1 MRTAAIG
8 IGSNSLRMLI
18 ANIGESGLQ
27 RLGRYREGLRVFAA
41 LDDEGKISQEMLLQA
56 ADSIETFAQE
66 AVKKQVDTIHL
77 FATSAVRDASNADE
91 LEQVLFDRTGLKLEV
106 CSGDEEAELSFLGA
120 TSGIPS
126 GMIDI
131 GGGSTEIVVGDR
143 NAIHHGFSFQMGAV
157 RLFRMMPITCEAEA
171 RKVIDYAKSLLI
183 PHLEKYLSYTAEEW
197 IGVGGT
203 FTTTAAFVQRKPW
216 MDRATI
222 HGFPLTIDN
231 VMDAINMLAAM
242 PVEQRKTLPFLQPQ
256 RADII
261 VHGLTILAGCMEA
274 FGLGQ
279 ITVSEYGN
287 LEGYLKKHYLYNN
300 ET

>member
-41 LDDEGKISQEMLLQA
+41 LDDEGKISQEMLVQA
-56 ADSIETFAQE
+56 ADSIETLAKE

-91 LEQVLFDRTGLKLEV
+91 LERVLFDRTGLKLEV

-131 GGGSTEIVVGDR
+131 ARQEDPE
-143 NAIHHGFSFQMGAV
+143 GAYDV
-157 RLFRMMPITCEAEA
+157 ADMITYRPEENPKDAE
-171 RKVIDYAKSLLI
+171 YAWYDICTWTPREDGK
-183 PHLEKYLSYTAEEW
+183 EYFW
-197 IGVGGT
+197 IGPG
-203 FTTTAAFVQRKPW
+203 R
-216 MDRATI
+216 
-222 HGFPLTIDN
+222 
-231 VMDAINMLAAM
+231 
-242 PVEQRKTLPFLQPQ
+242 
-256 RADII
+256 
-261 VHGLTILAGCMEA
+261 
-274 FGLGQ
+274 FGKDGKSS
-279 ITVSEYGN
+279 VKAV
-287 LEGYLKKHYLYNN
+287 YLDKIELSPAN
-300 ET
+300 

>member
-18 ANIGESGLQ
+18 ADVGEGKLE

-41 LDDEGKISQEMLLQA
+41 LDQEGRISAQMLAQA
-56 ADSIETFAQE
+56 ADSIEAFAKE
-66 AVKKQVDTIHL
+66 AVSQKADCIHL
-77 FATSAVRDASNADE
+77 FATSAVRDAKNADE
-91 LEQVLFDRTGLKLEV
+91 LEQILFDRTGLRLVV

-120 TSGIPS
+120 TRGVPS

-143 NAIHHGFSFQMGAV
+143 EDIHYGYSFQMGAV
-157 RLFRMMPITCEAEA
+157 RLHRMFPIANVA
-171 RKVIDYAKSLLI
+171 DALQVIDYAKSLI
-183 PHLEKYLSYTAEEW
+183 APHLAKYAAYAVEEW

-203 FTTTAAFVQRKPW
+203 FTTSAAFVQRKPW
-216 MDRATI
+216 DDRSNI
-222 HGFPLTIDN
+222 HGFPLTRQH
-231 VMDAINMLAAM
+231 VMNAIRMLAPM
-242 PVEQRKTLPFLQPQ
+242 PVDERKELPFLQPQ

-261 VHGLTILAGCMEA
+261 VHGLAILVACMEA
-274 FGLGQ
+274 FQLDE

-287 LEGYLKKHYLYNN
+287 LEGYLKKHYLYK
-300 ET
+300 